1 MVPLHMG
8 VECGLLGASDT
19 KHELEA
25 MPEQVT
31 VPPAP
36 EVLRGRPYFER

>member
-8 VECGLLGASDT
+8 VECGLLGASDMT
-19 KHELEA
+19 HELEA

-31 VPPAP
+31 VPK
-36 EVLRGRPYFER
+36 VLRGRPQFEG